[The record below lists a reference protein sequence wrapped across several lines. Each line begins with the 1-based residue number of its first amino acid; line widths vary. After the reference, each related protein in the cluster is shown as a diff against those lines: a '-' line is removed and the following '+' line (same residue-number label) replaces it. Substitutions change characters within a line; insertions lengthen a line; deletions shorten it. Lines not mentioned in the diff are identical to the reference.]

1 MRKFLFLPLLA
12 LLASC
17 GKNEDCDIVTPKP
30 EELVS
35 PALYATLSQS
45 STDPYNGPLEV
56 LPCETNGS
64 IYIGNYTAN
73 GKQVPFP
80 AYYLITNGIGKSQ
93 KYPLKTS
100 CRYIQCHILGIS
112 RPYFRTAGDAAL
124 ADPTLIIGRKTEYNS
139 V

>member
-17 GKNEDCDIVTPKP
+17 GKNEDCDIVTPQP
-30 EELVS
+30 EDLVS

-64 IYIGNYTAN
+64 FYIGN
-73 GKQVPFP
+73 KFLFQH
-80 AYYLITNGIGKSQ
+80 IT
-93 KYPLKTS
+93 
-100 CRYIQCHILGIS
+100 
-112 RPYFRTAGDAAL
+112 
-124 ADPTLIIGRKTEYNS
+124 
-139 V
+139 

>member
-17 GKNEDCDIVTPKP
+17 GKNEDCDIVTPQP
-30 EELVS
+30 EDLVS

-64 IYIGNYTAN
+64 FYIGNYTSQ
-73 GKQVPFP
+73 GKTSSFSSILLNHEWNRKIPKISFK
-80 AYYLITNGIGKSQ
+80 A
-93 KYPLKTS
+93 S
-100 CRYIQCHILGIS
+100 CRYIQCDILGIS
-112 RPYFRTAGDAAL
+112 RLLWYSR
-124 ADPTLIIGRKTEYNS
+124 
-139 V
+139 

>member
-17 GKNEDCDIVTPKP
+17 GKNEDCDIVTPQP
-30 EELVS
+30 EDLVS

-64 IYIGNYTAN
+64 FYIGNYTAK
-73 GKQVPFP
+73 GKQIPFP

-93 KYPLKTS
+93 KISFKAS
-100 CRYIQCHILGIS
+100 CRYIQCDILGIS
-112 RPYFRTAGDAAL
+112 RLLWYSR
-124 ADPTLIIGRKTEYNS
+124 
-139 V
+139 

>member
-17 GKNEDCDIVTPKP
+17 GKNEDCDIVTPQP
-30 EELVS
+30 EDLVS

-64 IYIGNYTAN
+64 FYIGNYTAKGN
-73 GKQVPFP
+73 KSGK
-80 AYYLITNGIGKSQ
+80 T
-93 KYPLKTS
+93 
-100 CRYIQCHILGIS
+100 R
-112 RPYFRTAGDAAL
+112 RAA
-124 ADPTLIIGRKTEYNS
+124 
-139 V
+139 

>member
-17 GKNEDCDIVTPKP
+17 GKNEDCDIVTPQP
-30 EELVS
+30 EDLVS

-64 IYIGNYTAN
+64 FYIGNSFSSILLNHEWNRKIPKISFKA
-73 GKQVPFP
+73 
-80 AYYLITNGIGKSQ
+80 
-93 KYPLKTS
+93 S
-100 CRYIQCHILGIS
+100 CRYIQCDILGIS
-112 RPYFRTAGDAAL
+112 RLLWYSR
-124 ADPTLIIGRKTEYNS
+124 
-139 V
+139 

>member
-17 GKNEDCDIVTPKP
+17 GKNEDCDIVTPQP
-30 EELVS
+30 EDLVS

-64 IYIGNYTAN
+64 FYIGNYSQ
-73 GKQVPFP
+73 GKTSSFSSILLNHEWNRKIPKISFK
-80 AYYLITNGIGKSQ
+80 A
-93 KYPLKTS
+93 S
-100 CRYIQCHILGIS
+100 CRYIQCDILGIS
-112 RPYFRTAGDAAL
+112 RLLWYSR
-124 ADPTLIIGRKTEYNS
+124 
-139 V
+139 

>member
-17 GKNEDCDIVTPKP
+17 GKNEDCDIVTPQP
-30 EELVS
+30 EDLVS

-64 IYIGNYTAN
+64 FYIGNYTAK

-93 KYPLKTS
+93 KYPLRLPVGTYNVIYLS
-100 CRYIQCHILGIS
+100 LIHIS
-112 RPYFRTAGDAAL
+112 EPTRP
-124 ADPTLIIGRKTEYNS
+124 
-139 V
+139 